1 MQEKEISDN
10 RMTKDFKYLALYY
23 AMGFKKGKGGLFTK
37 GGLSIDS
44 ETGTALLGEITVVGS
59 PSLRLDSHKSFVV
72 LELVERLLTLGYD
85 PREIIVD
92 PDNEFDVYCGNKYI
106 KCEEWGRD
114 FETKTLVSPKKGTFF
129 SILYSSRLYSG
140 LIERKEAI
148 LNGDGLVYSHGFTD
162 AKKTSFL
169 PRLPECAK
177 SENGFEIVDGA
188 AVSYSGNPKN
198 LIVPAGVNSIA
209 SCLFYDNQDVEE
221 VSLPEGLVTIGGDL
235 FYNCHNLRKAN
246 VPSTVTEMGNNP
258 FAGCEKLVLTSDSPC
273 FPMVEGALYSK
284 DGRLIYYPISSKKA
298 EYEIKDGT
306 NVIGKHAFYL
316 CQNLN
321 KVTIPKSVERME
333 NFPFSGCG
341 ELGLDIK
348 TSAYHQESGLVYD
361 EDFKTV
367 VGCLKKTKSDRLE
380 IKEDV
385 TSIGRN
391 SFFECGGVRTLVLP
405 STLKQIG
412 YNPFVGCENI
422 TFESRS
428 GSFVAEAGVLYNADC
443 SKLICCPPL
452 CAKGRFVVRES
463 VIELERGAFAGCNG
477 LTEITLRNVSKIGK
491 NCFSG
496 CSSLREA
503 LLPDWVHYV
512 GECAFSHCPS
522 LEKVSAFAD
531 TFFDSNAF
539 IGSPTEVELR
549 KARSNWLIES
559 DNIHSLRTFQK
570 AMVGKVSSILID
582 PPYDSKIGYIGYKD
596 DYGGGYEKFM
606 FDRISLAKNLLSD
619 DGFMVVNIDRG
630 GLRVMKKMLSECFG
644 RKNVRIFLWKKLDKG
659 FDANRDVAA
668 KKKRVLF
675 EYVLICLNGPKSKL
689 KLIMQPVFHNGKQTD
704 IEKPCPLVL
713 KNMGTTSSAKDELA
727 AVFGD
732 RSHFSTPKPKR
743 LMMELIRATTPKDG
757 LVMDFFAG
765 SGTVGAATWSLNQS
779 DGGTRTFVLISN
791 SENDICEKI
800 TRERLD
806 YESKQSRA
814 GFIFDGALK

>member
-1 MQEKEISDN
+1 
-10 RMTKDFKYLALYY
+10 
-23 AMGFKKGKGGLFTK
+23 
-37 GGLSIDS
+37 
-44 ETGTALLGEITVVGS
+44 
-59 PSLRLDSHKSFVV
+59 V
-72 LELVERLLTLGYD
+72 LELIERLLALGYD

-106 KCEEWGRD
+106 KCEEWGMD
-114 FETKTLVSPKKGTFF
+114 FEAKALASPKKGTFF
-129 SILYSSRLYSG
+129 SVLYSSCLYSG

-162 AKKTSFL
+162 AKKPSFL
-169 PRLPECAK
+169 PRLPEQAK

-188 AVSYSGNPKN
+188 AVSYSGDPKN
-198 LIVPAGVNSIA
+198 VIVPAGVNSIA
-209 SCLFYDNQDVEE
+209 SCLFYDNQDVEK
-221 VSLPEGLVTIGGDL
+221 VSLPEGLETIGGDL

-341 ELGLDIK
+341 ELDLDIK
-348 TSAYHQESGLVYD
+348 TSAYHEERGLVYD

-367 VGCLKKTKSDRLE
+367 VGCLKKTKAERLE
-380 IKEDV
+380 IKEGV

-391 SFFECGGVRTLVLP
+391 SFFECGGIRTLVLP

-428 GSFVAEAGVLYNADC
+428 GSFVAEGGVLYSADC
-443 SKLICCPPL
+443 SKLICCPPS
-452 CAKGRFVVRES
+452 CAKGRFVVKES
-463 VIELERGAFAGCNG
+463 VIELERGAFAGCKG
-477 LTEITLRNVSKIGK
+477 LAEITLRNVSKIGK

-496 CSSLREA
+496 CSSLREV

-512 GECAFSHCPS
+512 GECAFSHCSS
-522 LEKVSAFAD
+522 LEKASAFAD

-539 IGSPTEVELR
+539 IGSHTEVELR

-559 DNIHSLRTFQK
+559 DNIHSLQTFQK

-606 FDRISLAKNLLSD
+606 FDRISLAKNLLAD

-630 GLRVMKKMLSECFG
+630 GLKAMKKMLFKCFG
-644 RKNVRIFLWKKLDKG
+644 RKNVRVCLWKKLDKR

-675 EYVLICLNGPKSKL
+675 EYVLICSNGPKAKL
-689 KLIMQPVFHNGKQTD
+689 KPIMQPVFHGGNQID
-704 IEKPCPLVL
+704 IEKPLPLIL

-765 SGTVGAATWSLNQS
+765 SGTVGAATWSLNKS
-779 DGGTRTFVLISN
+779 DNGTRSFVLVSN
-791 SENDICEKI
+791 SENDICDKI

-814 GFIFDGALK
+814 GFIFEGALE